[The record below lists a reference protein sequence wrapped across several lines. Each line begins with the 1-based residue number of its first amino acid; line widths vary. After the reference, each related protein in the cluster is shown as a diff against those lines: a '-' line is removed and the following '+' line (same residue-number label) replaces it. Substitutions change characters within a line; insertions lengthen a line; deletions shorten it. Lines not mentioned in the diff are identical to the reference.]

1 MSTTTR
7 KESADKKSK
16 KSEAIATAEETA
28 NQANN
33 KEVQAISIKEEPN
46 EEATTQDHN
55 KNCSLNK
62 DID

>member
-1 MSTTTR
+1 LPTW
-7 KESADKKSK
+7 
-16 KSEAIATAEETA
+16 

-33 KEVQAISIKEEPN
+33 KEVQAISIKDEPN